1 MSEIPYDKIPYDSV
15 RIFKGEGRFL
25 IIPYIEHMS
34 GAHVEGEKVINVEDS
49 VDSVELGKLILK
61 VKEYILKA
69 PVSRRLPKELL
80 SNWETNSKYKSE
92 KAFWKNNNYGWVDIK
107 ENGECEIYT
116 VVKSEKPFTNPQD
129 IIKEIKTKEDAE
141 EIGKAV
147 IDVFNASEEFY
158 KNYVPPKKK
167 TTKEIELLEGE
178 KLIFKLPKEKDWKD
192 MEDESAAEIYQA
204 YECENAYGELT
215 AMMNFGIAA
224 ELDCDVREENI
235 KKVWESFNEKAKEF
249 EYKKEENGIFKIR
262 AEFKNKNVH
271 KLSYILN
278 HGDNDILECTIEVYQ
293 PNRRK
298 KLDEKLVK
306 QFQEIVLSCKLEQ
319 K

>member
-1 MSEIPYDKIPYDSV
+1 MSERVFMEIY
-15 RIFKGEGRFL
+15 KGEGRFL
-25 IIPYIEHMS
+25 IIPFIEHLS
-34 GAHVEGEKVINVEDS
+34 GAHVEGEEAINVEDG
-49 VDSVELGKLILK
+49 VDPAEIGKIILEA
-61 VKEYILKA
+61 KEYILNA
-69 PVSRRLPKELL
+69 PISRRVLKGEME
-80 SNWETNSKYKSE
+80 NWKNNSKYKSA
-92 KAFWKNNNYGWVDIK
+92 KAFWKNSHFGDVTIESD
-107 ENGECEIYT
+107 GECEICT
-116 VVKSEKPFTNPQD
+116 FVKSEKPFFSPID

-167 TTKEIELLEGE
+167 TTKEIKLLEGE

-224 ELDCDVREENI
+224 ELDCDVSEENI

-271 KLSYILN
+271 KISYILN
-278 HGDNDILECTIEVYQ
+278 HGDKDILECTIEVYQ

-306 QFQEIVLSCKLEQ
+306 QFEEIVLSCKLEQ